1 MTITHVFEEWPVAML
16 PPTRRVVDPP
26 KPVVV
31 DLSLLITNPDDAFRR
46 DEVAM
51 RVKMEGLV
59 FRGQVSGR
67 LHAWAQSAAGGWL
80 ALVSCEVPTGNGRG
94 KLAMSQWCS
103 ARAVRPGGSD
113 NDQGARS

>member
-1 MTITHVFEEWPVAML
+1 MH

-51 RVKMEGLV
+51 RVKTEGLV

-94 KLAMSQWCS
+94 KLAMSQWCP
-103 ARAVRPGGSD
+103 ARAVRPAGPD

>member
-1 MTITHVFEEWPVAML
+1 MFEEWPVAMH

-51 RVKMEGLV
+51 RVKTEGLV

-94 KLAMSQWCS
+94 KLAMSQWCP
-103 ARAVRPGGSD
+103 ARAVRPAGPD